1 VNSSLSIK
9 IGKKI
14 FDELETQDIISSC
27 PLCVF
32 NYRYV
37 NYKTQSEYKTKY
49 ITDYLLEALKK
60 E

>member
-1 VNSSLSIK
+1 MDDDDNREDDLE
-9 IGKKI
+9 
-14 FDELETQDIISSC
+14 DELETQDIISSC

-37 NYKTQSEYKTKY
+37 NYKTQSEYKSKY
-49 ITDYLLEALKK
+49 ITDYLLKALKK

>member
-1 VNSSLSIK
+1 MDDDDNREDDLE
-9 IGKKI
+9 
-14 FDELETQDIISSC
+14 DELETQDIISSC

-49 ITDYLLEALKK
+49 ITDYLLKALKK